1 MTTMF
6 KGIVGGDE
14 YSTEALVRG
23 LTIHGP
29 ADAYYVTHCSD
40 QLSSRLQVKCG
51 VRNMKNIGD
60 LVPRCAVL
68 FLTFLPEEASAL
80 LPKIAASVKEWTLIV
95 SAVYGLKLPTLE
107 YYFPNNEIVRLVY
120 NPSIASGAGLSAY
133 SVSKNAST
141 DAKSMAEIVL
151 KECGDVIAVNSE
163 EELETVADFIIAS
176 TYFSY
181 IVTKSMVKNA
191 KKLGMAPREADYA
204 VEKILSG
211 SIRTLLKSDNEVTS
225 LISRGF
231 ADKFAHDTAIELIKN
246 QGLNEDL
253 TKALQ
258 DDEPEEKT
266 NPNDDPKNF
275 RMHYSWSR

>member
-14 YSTEALVRG
+14 YSTESLVRG

-29 ADAYYVTHCSD
+29 AEAYYVTHCSE

-51 VRNMKNIGD
+51 VRSMKNISD

-68 FLTFLPEEASAL
+68 FLTFRPEEANVL
-80 LPKIAASVKEWTLIV
+80 LPKIAASIKEWTLIV

-107 YYFPNNEIVRLVY
+107 YFFPNNEIVRLVY

-133 SVSKNAST
+133 AVSKNAST

-191 KKLGMAPREADYA
+191 KKLGMVPKEANSA

-211 SIRTLLKSDNEVTS
+211 SIKTLLKSDNEVTS

-258 DDEPEEKT
+258 DDEPEEKM
-266 NPNDDPKNF
+266 NPNDDPKNYK
-275 RMHYSWSR
+275 MHYSWSR

>member
-1 MTTMF
+1 MNTMF

-14 YSTEALVRG
+14 FSTEALVRG
-23 LTIHGP
+23 VTIHGP

-51 VRNMKNIGD
+51 VRNMKNISD

-68 FLTFLPEEASAL
+68 FLTFLPEEANVL
-80 LPKIAASVKEWTLIV
+80 LPKIAEYVKEWTLIV

-107 YYFPNNEIVRLVY
+107 YYFPHNEIVRLVY

-133 SVSKNAST
+133 AVSQNAST

-151 KECGDVIAVNSE
+151 KECGDVIAVGSE
-163 EELETVADFIIAS
+163 DELESVADFIIAN

-181 IVTKSMVKNA
+181 IITKSMVKNA
-191 KKLGMAPREADYA
+191 KKLGMVPKEANFA

-211 SIRTLLKSDNEVTS
+211 SIKTLLKSDYEVTN

-231 ADKFAHDTAIELIKN
+231 ADKFSHDTAIELIKN

-253 TKALQ
+253 TKELA
-258 DDEPEEKT
+258 DDEPEEQI

-275 RMHYSWSR
+275 RMHYSWSH